1 MKKILTSAVLLATVL
16 LFQFCSNTKKAAGA
30 SSTAVTYASSV
41 KGIIETSCAPC
52 HIAGKGNKKSL
63 DNYDAAKN
71 SIDDI
76 IARIQKNPGEHGFM
90 PVMNP
95 KLSDA
100 DIAAFVNW
108 KNSGLKEN

>member
-1 MKKILTSAVLLATVL
+1 MKKILTTAVLLASVL

-30 SSTAVTYASSV
+30 SSAVTYASSV
-41 KGIIETSCAPC
+41 KGIIATSCGPC
-52 HIAGKGNKKSL
+52 HIAGKGNKKAL
-63 DNYDAAKN
+63 DNYDAAKS

-108 KNSGLKEN
+108 KNAGLNEN

>member
-1 MKKILTSAVLLATVL
+1 MKKIFTSAMLLASVV
-16 LFQFCSNTKKAAGA
+16 LFQFCSHSKKVA
-30 SSTAVTYASSV
+30 SASTTAVTYNGSV
-41 KGIIETSCAPC
+41 KNIIETSCSPC

-63 DNYDAAKN
+63 DNYEAAKN

-108 KNSGLKEN
+108 KNSGLNEN